1 MATLDDVLKQ
11 VSMLHRK
18 VDLLNEQ
25 RQKPKWVK
33 SSIISNVTG
42 WRQEKLRQARE
53 KGYIKFETR
62 KEVKGDKIVNA
73 FWYDLNS
80 LDARFYK

>member
-1 MATLDDVLKQ
+1 MATLDTLQKVVERLE
-11 VSMLHRK
+11 RK

-33 SSIISNVTG
+33 ASIVSSVTG
-42 WRQEKLRQARE
+42 WKQEKLRQARE
-53 KGYIKFETR
+53 KGYIKYETR
-62 KEVKGDKIVNA
+62 KEVKEDKIVNA